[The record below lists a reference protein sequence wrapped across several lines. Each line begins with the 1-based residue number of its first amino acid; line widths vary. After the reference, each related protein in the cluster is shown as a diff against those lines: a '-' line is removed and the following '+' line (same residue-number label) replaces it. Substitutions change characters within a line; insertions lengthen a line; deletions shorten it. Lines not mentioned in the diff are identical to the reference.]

1 MLNAQSAKV
10 YFSEFAFKRANW
22 KVVGSNFFG
31 KLEIDGNLVVKSKV
45 LPCSGSVALR
55 QLNPIHKKGSKSC
68 FLKKKNKKNK
78 KKIAHEIK
86 PTQKNEFELGDIYI
100 PFIYRSISFYR
111 KHLEITCKLYTPVR
125 LKVRGISHGTLFH

>member
-1 MLNAQSAKV
+1 M
-10 YFSEFAFKRANW
+10 
-22 KVVGSNFFG
+22 
-31 KLEIDGNLVVKSKV
+31 VKSKV

-125 LKVRGISHGTLFH
+125 LKVRGISWHTLPLTLKTSLNTNLVKIL